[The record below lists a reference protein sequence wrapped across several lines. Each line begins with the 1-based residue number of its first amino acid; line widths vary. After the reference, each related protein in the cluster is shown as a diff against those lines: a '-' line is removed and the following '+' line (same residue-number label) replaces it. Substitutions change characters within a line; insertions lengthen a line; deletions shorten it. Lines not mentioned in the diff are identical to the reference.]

1 MIFRKKKQYTVY
13 TYGAPVLK
21 KPAEPVDRIDG
32 NILEIGNEMLQ
43 AMAVFEGIGLAAPQ
57 IGVSLKI
64 MALNLPT
71 DPDEGAELTSSLG
84 EVLLMPLMPLVLVN
98 PEILFFSSAFG
109 VRNEGCLSVPEI
121 YAPVIRPLSIRVR
134 GVTLGGEVIDC
145 ECGGLLARCIQH
157 EMDHLEGMLF
167 VDRLTPDEFAI
178 IEPELKAL
186 EKAGVRNEFKR
197 KIAG

>member
-1 MIFRKKKQYTVY
+1 MIFRKKKQYIVY

-21 KPAEPVDRIDG
+21 KLAEPVDRIDG

-43 AMAVFEGIGLAAPQ
+43 AMVAFEGIGLAAPQ
-57 IGVSLKI
+57 IGISLKI

-71 DPDEGAELTSSLG
+71 DPDDGAELTSSPG
-84 EVLLMPLMPLVLVN
+84 ENVLLPRMPLLLVN
-98 PEILFFSSAFG
+98 PEIISFSSACG
-109 VRNEGCLSVPEI
+109 IRNEGCLSVPEI
-121 YAPVIRPLSIRVR
+121 YAPVIRPLSIRLR
-134 GVTLGGEVIDC
+134 GITMGGEVIDF
-145 ECGGLLARCIQH
+145 ECGGLLGRCIQH

-178 IEPELKAL
+178 IEPELNAL
-186 EKAGVRNEFKR
+186 EKSGSRNEFKR